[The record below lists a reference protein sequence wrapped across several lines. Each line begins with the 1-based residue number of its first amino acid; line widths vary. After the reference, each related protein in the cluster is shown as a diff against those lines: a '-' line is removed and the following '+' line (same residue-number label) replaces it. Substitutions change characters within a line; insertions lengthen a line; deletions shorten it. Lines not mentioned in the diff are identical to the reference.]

1 MANVTQEEL
10 CATSATTR
18 VIYRPTAF
26 NFVDMQ
32 EKADAYL
39 ETVRAEAA
47 RISKEA
53 RAELTRLRD
62 VTNAELE
69 QKQRELQQLKQ
80 KLNEREQQLE
90 AESQRLDSLHDEIE
104 KAAYD
109 EAKAKGHKEGYDCGY
124 AEGYADGEN
133 KALTDYQERLQQEA
147 DKITRDA
154 FQTLMPALETAIE
167 KLASAENIFLSRWEE
182 CALQVATTIAQQ
194 AINRELPNMID
205 VPLKLLRE
213 ALELAVGSVRLK
225 IRMNPNDAEALR
237 QEIDTLMNQIT
248 PAAETE
254 VIADIR
260 ISPGGCYLETTCG
273 TIDQRIDSR
282 LERIVSEL
290 GEH

>member
-1 MANVTQEEL
+1 MANATQQDH
-10 CATSATTR
+10 R
-18 VIYRPTAF
+18 VIYRPSPF

-39 ETVRAEAA
+39 ETVRAEAT
-47 RISKEA
+47 RISEEA

-62 VTNAELE
+62 AANAELE
-69 QKQRELQQLKQ
+69 QKRRELQQFER
-80 KLNEREQQLE
+80 KLNERETLLE
-90 AESQRLDSLHDEIE
+90 AESHRVHSLHDEIE

-109 EAKAKGHKEGYDCGY
+109 EAKTKGHKEGYDCGY

-133 KALTDYQERLQQEA
+133 KSLTDYQERLQQEA
-147 DKITRDA
+147 DKITKDA

-167 KLASAENIFLSRWEE
+167 KLVAAENVFLSRWEE
-182 CALQVATTIAQQ
+182 GAIQVTAAIAHQ
-194 AINRELPNMID
+194 AISRELPNMID
-205 VPLKLLRE
+205 VPLQLLRE

-225 IRMNPNDAEALR
+225 IHMNANDVEALR
-237 QEIDTLMNQIT
+237 QEVDTLIT
-248 PAAETE
+248 KIAPAAETE

-260 ISPGGCYLETTCG
+260 VSPGGCYLETTYG